1 MTHCV
6 DAVYVED
13 VLRAGYFCD
22 DIGNLLVPSSD
33 AIKAFLEAFKG
44 APREASQSLD
54 RSLFKYIWT
63 QSNYPLAPVIAKP

>member
-33 AIKAFLEAFKG
+33 AIKVFLEAFKG
-44 APREASQSLD
+44 AREKL
-54 RSLFKYIWT
+54 RNRWIGRF
-63 QSNYPLAPVIAKP
+63 SNISGLSPITRLRL